1 MPPNSF
7 YFLIGEITMKQ
18 MQITEA
24 KIGDN
29 TFYIKPFPAF
39 TAAKISG
46 DLSALL
52 MPVVGGVAAAIPG
65 NSGDTDKDVGEIT
78 SIEDVT
84 ASIMDMDIDTALP
97 AMSKEFAGISGDKI
111 EALMKKLFITH
122 NNVSFEGEITNGD
135 VKPLTYDLA
144 NEVFCG
150 DVQDMYILCYHVIK
164 VNFKGFF
171 KKIGNLF
178 GSRKKST
185 EETAEK
191 TTSDIMAP
199 LM

>member
-1 MPPNSF
+1 MPPNSL
-7 YFLIGEITMKQ
+7 YFLIGEIAMKQ

-46 DLSALL
+46 DLSSLL
-52 MPVVGGVAAAIPG
+52 IPVIGGVAAAIPG
-65 NSGDTDKDVGEIT
+65 NSSDTDKDVGEIT

-84 ASIMDMDIDTALP
+84 ASIMDIDAALP
-97 AMSKEFAGISGDKI
+97 AMSKAFAGISGDKI
-111 EALMKKLFITH
+111 EEMMKKLFITH
-122 NNVSFEGEITNGD
+122 NNVSFEGEITGGD
-135 VKPLTYDLA
+135 VKPLTYNLA
-144 NEVFCG
+144 NEVFCE
-150 DVQDMYILCYHVIK
+150 DVQDMYILCYHVVK

>member
-1 MPPNSF
+1 MLFRS
-7 YFLIGEITMKQ
+7 
-18 MQITEA
+18 
-24 KIGDN
+24 N

-65 NSGDTDKDVGEIT
+65 NSSDTDKDVGEIT

-84 ASIMDMDIDTALP
+84 ASIMDIDAALP
-97 AMSKEFAGISGDKI
+97 AMSKAFAGISGDKI
-111 EALMKKLFITH
+111 EVMMKKLFITH
-122 NNVSFEGEITNGD
+122 NNVSFEGEITGGD

-144 NEVFCG
+144 NEVFCE
-150 DVQDMYILCYHVIK
+150 DVQDMYILCYQVVK

>member
-1 MPPNSF
+1 MPPNSL
-7 YFLIGEITMKQ
+7 YFLIGEIAMKQ

-65 NSGDTDKDVGEIT
+65 NSSDTDKDVGEIT

-84 ASIMDMDIDTALP
+84 ASIMDIDAALP
-97 AMSKEFAGISGDKI
+97 AMSKAFAGISGDKI
-111 EALMKKLFITH
+111 EVMMKKLFITH
-122 NNVSFEGEITNGD
+122 NNVSFEGEITGGD
-135 VKPLTYDLA
+135 
-144 NEVFCG
+144 
-150 DVQDMYILCYHVIK
+150 
-164 VNFKGFF
+164 
-171 KKIGNLF
+171 
-178 GSRKKST
+178 RKSVV
-185 EETAEK
+185 
-191 TTSDIMAP
+191 
-199 LM
+199 